1 MLNNL
6 RHIGP
11 ILIPLL
17 VFSGLLLNS
26 EYVYGNVGP
35 EHFSVIAILLCV
47 ISFDSILLH
56 IKYLF
61 LSRGKNYRVSD
72 QNSAVFLTGDES
84 IILKAQDVT
93 LIELHLPPSEYDST
107 FGWGNGENY
116 SYMKIFDSKKRSFI
130 VTSLMNKDLELP
142 QSFVSKVTKVRR
154 WRCWPK

>member
-17 VFSGLLLNS
+17 VFSGHLLNS
-26 EYVYGNVGP
+26 EYTYGNVGP
-35 EHFSVIAILLCV
+35 EHLIVVAILICV
-47 ISFDSILLH
+47 VTIDSILLH

-61 LSRGKNYRVSD
+61 LSRGKKYGVFD
-72 QNSAVFLTGDES
+72 QNSAVFLIGGES
-84 IILKAQDVT
+84 IVLKTQDVT
-93 LIELHLPPSEYDST
+93 LIELHLPPSEYDGT

-116 SYMKIFDSKKRSFI
+116 SYMKILDSKNRSFI
-130 VTSLMNKDLELP
+130 VTSLMNKNLELP